1 MASKK
6 RGRTTSETTGSA
18 TSTTTT
24 TTIAIATAS
33 ATPSSVTS
41 TTSSSSF
48 FKYDTQ
54 GSGSKATS
62 EFKVISN
69 TIQNSNFD
77 KVDAVTTSSATAPL
91 SSSNV
96 YASSTGST
104 EDTASYSNTTYNA
117 SNPSERIN
125 PFDKNNKTQDKHVD
139 GVSVNQTS
147 SAIVSVEKNLDNL
160 TKNRFE
166 KYQGIQNQ
174 TTGRYVPSSDVT
186 EESKKSSTVTNITSN
201 PSYMLE
207 DRQLSNERIGTKVE
221 AILST
226 TTTTTTT
233 TTSTNV
239 SKLSDAAKYSFGS
252 ASSYSRSSSVS
263 DADIIFG
270 DIAGNKGSNHSSF
283 ERTYSTAS
291 APTQKRSYG
300 GYNRSLSVSSEKDG
314 DFSNDP
320 RVNTSYRVYEGIQ
333 NAGFTDF
340 ESPVKTIT
348 PPATGGDDDEYD
360 LK

>member
-18 TSTTTT
+18 TLPTTTT
-24 TTIAIATAS
+24 TSIVTAS
-33 ATPSSVTS
+33 ETPSSVTS
-41 TTSSSSF
+41 TTSSSSV

-54 GSGSKATS
+54 GSGSKESS
-62 EFKVISN
+62 EIKVIS
-69 TIQNSNFD
+69 TFSNPRQHSND
-77 KVDAVTTSSATAPL
+77 TVATSKATAPL

-104 EDTASYSNTTYNA
+104 EDTTSYSNTTYNA

-125 PFDKNNKTQDKHVD
+125 PFDKNNKTQDIRVD

-147 SAIVSVEKNLDNL
+147 SANVSVEKNLDNL

-174 TTGRYVPSSDVT
+174 TTGRYVTSSDVID
-186 EESKKSSTVTNITSN
+186 ESKKSSTVTNITSN

-207 DRQLSNERIGTKVE
+207 DRQLSNERISTKVE
-221 AILST
+221 ANLS

-283 ERTYSTAS
+283 ERAYSTAS
-291 APTQKRSYG
+291 TPAQKRSHG

-314 DFSNDP
+314 DFSHDP

-340 ESPVKTIT
+340 ESPVKTAT
-348 PPATGGDDDEYD
+348 PPATGADDDEYD